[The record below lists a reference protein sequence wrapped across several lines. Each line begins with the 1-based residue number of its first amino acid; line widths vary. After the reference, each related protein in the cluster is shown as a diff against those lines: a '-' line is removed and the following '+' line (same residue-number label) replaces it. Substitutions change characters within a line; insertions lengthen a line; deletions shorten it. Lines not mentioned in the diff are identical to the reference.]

1 MYFAL
6 SLALILLRT
15 PTFHHLAGVYSRPSM
30 YFFPRL
36 MAYSE
41 QMTEGPCK
49 QLTAQFEDGVQSIFG
64 SRFICK
70 IDERVPEREA
80 ASYQS
85 YYIEFRSISSVQR
98 TGSSHHEK
106 SAPQWMSIMPAK
118 ACSRGPVLIDSTVD
132 RRGQQALSP
141 YYRNNSRPTIRRR
154 AWSEKLNSLS

>member
-15 PTFHHLAGVYSRPSM
+15 LLSNISRECIADPHV
-30 YFFPRL
+30 L
-36 MAYSE
+36 LSE
-41 QMTEGPCK
+41 INGLFRTS
-49 QLTAQFEDGVQSIFG
+49 DGRAMQIADGAVRRWDAVHSWK

-70 IDERVPEREA
+70 IDERVSEREA

-98 TGSSHHEK
+98 TGSSHHGK

-118 ACSRGPVLIDSTVD
+118 ACSRGPALINNTVD

-141 YYRNNSRPTIRRR
+141 YYRNNSRPVHPK
-154 AWSEKLNSLS
+154 ESLVREA